1 MSAELLAPRG
11 QGAVADFAHALVQ
24 ATFNRA
30 LHPRDSSFV
39 TEAMRDVVAALAKA
53 AAVGVEL
60 PLRLQVDALRLYH
73 EGRAL
78 EGPSLQA
85 TELLARCVERD
96 VAVLTFEDG
105 LTPDELNR
113 FFDLL
118 TLPENVDA
126 FARGHLS
133 LIHI

>member
-53 AAVGVEL
+53 AAPKAMKAMKRVN
-60 PLRLQVDALRLYH
+60 
-73 EGRAL
+73 
-78 EGPSLQA
+78 
-85 TELLARCVERD
+85 TLAK
-96 VAVLTFEDG
+96 AAAA
-105 LTPDELNR
+105 PK
-113 FFDLL
+113 
-118 TLPENVDA
+118 A
-126 FARGHLS
+126 MKAMK
-133 LIHI
+133 

>member
-60 PLRLQVDALRLYH
+60 PLRLQV
-73 EGRAL
+73 
-78 EGPSLQA
+78 
-85 TELLARCVERD
+85 
-96 VAVLTFEDG
+96 LTDF
-105 LTPDELNR
+105 
-113 FFDLL
+113 L
-118 TLPENVDA
+118 TLA
-126 FARGHLS
+126 FWT
-133 LIHI
+133 